1 MLQYGMRQTAEVVN
15 QLISVERI
23 MTYTK
28 LDQEG
33 PFDSTEGGQNRN
45 RLEIL
50 PNKFLHE
57 F

>member
-45 RLEIL
+45 CLEIL